1 MVDDAFAAAPP
12 GPDGD
17 SSHAKLHALSGTVIV
32 DDAHRCCL
40 TLLRSADRGGFSDL
54 ENEALQTLMGYFR
67 RAVILNRR
75 FIDISNQNKTM
86 SAVLSSAPRGIV
98 TLGQN
103 GQTTYL
109 NTEAKRIF
117 SQNDGLGLTNDRIN
131 FRDAKIRDKFS
142 EFIELARQNGE
153 IATKQE
159 RMSAMVRRDS
169 VATPYQVMAYTLR
182 FNKRQ
187 ASLFDDEPLAILI
200 IQDATTNLEL
210 RAELLQTFYNLSSA
224 EARLAVTLYKG
235 STLPDAA
242 DEIHISI
249 NTARSQLRSIFKKVG
264 VNSQATLLQTLTAG
278 VKEPAQDSHDWSAA

>member
-1 MVDDAFAAAPP
+1 MVDDAFAGAPP
-12 GPDGD
+12 PPDEE
-17 SSHAKLHALSGTVIV
+17 SPHAKFHALSGAVIV

-40 TLLRSADRGGFSDL
+40 TLLRNADRGGFSDL

-86 SAVLSSAPRGIV
+86 GAVLSSAPRGIV

-117 SQNDGLGLTNDRIN
+117 SQADGLSLTNNRIN
-131 FRDAKIRDKFS
+131 FDDAKIRTRFL
-142 EFIELARQNGE
+142 EFLERARQNCDTEG
-153 IATKQE
+153 KQE

-169 VATPYQVMAYTLR
+169 VTTPYQLMAYTLL

-187 ASLFDDEPLAILI
+187 ASFFEDEALAILI

-224 EARLAVTLYKG
+224 EARLAVALYKG

-242 DEIHISI
+242 DELHISI
-249 NTARSQLRSIFKKVG
+249 NTARSQLRNVFKKVG
-264 VNSQATLLQTLTAG
+264 VNSQAMLLQTLTAG
-278 VKEPAQDSHDWSAA
+278 VKEPPQGSDNWATD

>member
-1 MVDDAFAAAPP
+1 MVDDALAAAPP
-12 GPDGD
+12 PPDED
-17 SSHAKLHALSGTVIV
+17 VSHAKVHALSGAVIV

-54 ENEALQTLMGYFR
+54 ENEALQTLLGYFR

-86 SAVLSSAPRGIV
+86 GAVLSSAPRGIV

-117 SQNDGLGLTNDRIN
+117 SQADGLSLTNNRID
-131 FRDAKIRDKFS
+131 FRDGKLRDKFS
-142 EFIELARQNGE
+142 GFIELARQNRD
-153 IATKQE
+153 ITMKQQ
-159 RMSAMVRRDS
+159 RMSAMIRRDS
-169 VATPYQVMAYTLR
+169 VTTPYQLMAYTLPV
-182 FNKRQ
+182 NKRQ
-187 ASLFDDEPLAILI
+187 ASFFDGEPLAILI

-224 EARLAVTLYKG
+224 EARLAVALYKG

-264 VNSQATLLQTLTAG
+264 VNSQSTLLQTLTAG
-278 VKEPAQDSHDWSAA
+278 VKEPPCTRSSAG